1 MIKLINVGVPRSKYG
16 RTDLEKEGCFM
27 NKNSTKQHKA
37 SDQVYHHVE
46 AVVMHGGNFNDL
58 LIIFHMAENSSSFF
72 IF

>member
-1 MIKLINVGVPRSKYG
+1 MIKLINVIVPRSKYG
-16 RTDLEKEGCFM
+16 RTDLEKEGYFM
-27 NKNSTKQHKA
+27 NKNWTKQHKA